1 MVLWPT
7 ANLSL
12 YPASKLYYR
21 VIGLRIQCFVYILN
35 CIHYLCLLL
44 IIYHVLMNQ
53 YVELSLR
60 CRAQKRWVETG
71 GFSAHGK
78 RALDRDSQWCQQSRK
93 DQWCEQDQILKT
105 KTKTRTTRPR
115 PRPKLTRPRPRSRPE
130 WQDQDQDRAFTPRLF
145 VLSYNART
153 VSIIKTVS
161 FQCIQKTAVLNILQ
175 VWQYSFNYQ
184 NCMYIHW

>member
-53 YVELSLR
+53 YFELSPR

-105 KTKTRTTRPR
+105 KTKTKAYKTKTKIKTRVTRPR
-115 PRPKLTRPRPRSRPE
+115 PRPGFRTT
-130 WQDQDQDRAFTPRLF
+130 A
-145 VLSYNART
+145 VRT
-153 VSIIKTVS
+153 VHVLLIIKTVS
-161 FQCIQKTAVLNILQ
+161 SQCI
-175 VWQYSFNYQ
+175 
-184 NCMYIHW
+184 